1 MRPRTEPPRPS
12 TPERLPVSRNA
23 GGSWSNRGTAYESL
37 TRAAFLPP
45 FLAPLATLVPSTD
58 TQAMTALLR
67 GMKEHDVNMYGEQSE
82 HRPATGG
89 RRGHRAR
96 SGTRR
101 IVIGG
106 SVLATVAAA
115 TVAVSLA
122 SASQYGA
129 SGAGAGHAVFVQGNE
144 LNGNTIHVFARD
156 GRGRLKP
163 AGSHATGGNG
173 GDQVDAPTDS
183 LASQGSLVYDD
194 ASGMLLAVNAGS
206 GTLTSFHVEGTEL
219 KQRQITDSGGEFPA
233 SIAVRGKIA
242 YVMNAGGE
250 GSVQGFRITA
260 KGLVPMR
267 GSFRSLG
274 LANEDIPRF
283 DTSPGEVE
291 ITPDGRNLVVTTKG
305 NNTVEVFPLKEDGLP
320 AVAEPVVNKS
330 AGNVPFA
337 ISFDESGRRMLVAEA
352 AKSTVTAYQI
362 QHNGKLKVLQKPL
375 ANGQEV
381 LCWLERAGDYFY
393 GGNTG
398 NSTVTGYR
406 MDKHGE
412 LALTNEVG
420 LATPPS
426 AKSQGVIDLAVTEDA
441 KFVYVQN
448 AVSGTVDGFRVER
461 NGSLTKVT
469 TVKDLPAF
477 AASGMEGIAAM

>member
-1 MRPRTEPPRPS
+1 
-12 TPERLPVSRNA
+12 
-23 GGSWSNRGTAYESL
+23 
-37 TRAAFLPP
+37 
-45 FLAPLATLVPSTD
+45 
-58 TQAMTALLR
+58 
-67 GMKEHDVNMYGEQSE
+67 MYGERSE
-82 HRPATGG
+82 DRPSRRAGG
-89 RRGHRAR
+89 RRGHRAASR
-96 SGTRR
+96 TRR

-106 SVLATVAAA
+106 GVLATVAAA

-129 SGAGAGHAVFVQGNE
+129 SGAGADRAVFVQGNE
-144 LNGNTIHVFARD
+144 LGGNTIHVFARD
-156 GRGRLKP
+156 GQGKLKP
-163 AGSHATGGNG
+163 GGTYATGGRG

-183 LASQGSLVYDD
+183 LASQGSLAYDE
-194 ASGMLLAVNAGS
+194 ASGLLLAVNAGS
-206 GTLTSFHVEGTEL
+206 GTLTSFSVEGTEL
-219 KQRQITDSGGEFPA
+219 KNRRIVDTGGEFPS
-233 SIAVRGKIA
+233 SIAVRGRIA

-274 LANEDIPRF
+274 LANEDVPRF

-305 NNTVEVFPLKEDGLP
+305 NNTVEVFPLKSDGLP

-337 ISFDESGRRMLVAEA
+337 ISFDRSGNRMLVAEA
-352 AKSTVTAYQI
+352 EKSTVTTYQI
-362 QHNGKLKVLQKPL
+362 QHNGKLKILQKPL

-381 LCWLERAGDYFY
+381 LCWLERAGDHFY

-398 NSTVTGYR
+398 NSTVSGYR
-406 MDKHGE
+406 MDKHGR

-420 LATPPS
+420 IATPPS
-426 AKSQGVIDLAVTEDA
+426 ATSQGVIDIAVTKDA

-448 AVSGTVDGFRVER
+448 ATSGTIDGFRVGK

-469 TVKDLPAF
+469 TAEGLPAF
-477 AASGMEGIAAM
+477 AESGMEGIVAM